1 MGHVDIGG
9 LLKVPVKCLRGTAG
23 AVVGCLRLAF
33 FAEKV
38 AE

>member
-9 LLKVPVKCLRGTAG
+9 LLKVPVKCLRETAG
-23 AVVGCLRLAF
+23 AAEGCLRHAF